1 MTYFVWPAGNPY
13 NIPIVSII
21 IPETS
26 LFDYNDGIYTSGVDF
41 DIWRTNNPT
50 NTQHWRPDWNN
61 YWRSGISWEYPAHL
75 EVFDPIDFSTIISQK
90 TGMRIHG
97 NNSRTR
103 AIKNL
108 RFYARGQYDGNS
120 EFDLPVFNDPI
131 PFSTNPSNTVSRR
144 ILLRP
149 DGTGGPAVFDVAF
162 NRLMQ
167 PIFEGVTRIEHGIHF
182 INGEFW
188 GLTAFRDR
196 FDSHHYANFF
206 GLTESNVVQIDCKA
220 DNCQLDEGF
229 SSDYNDFI
237 NFRNFVNNNDM
248 SDQGHFDQVEAQLDM
263 RSFIDH
269 MVLQIF

>member
-1 MTYFVWPAGNPY
+1 M
-13 NIPIVSII
+13 
-21 IPETS
+21 
-26 LFDYNDGIYTSGVDF
+26 
-41 DIWRTNNPT
+41 
-50 NTQHWRPDWNN
+50 
-61 YWRSGISWEYPAHL
+61 
-75 EVFDPIDFSTIISQK
+75 
-90 TGMRIHG
+90 
-97 NNSRTR
+97 
-103 AIKNL
+103 
-108 RFYARGQYDGNS
+108 
-120 EFDLPVFNDPI
+120 
-131 PFSTNPSNTVSRR
+131 
-144 ILLRP
+144 LRP